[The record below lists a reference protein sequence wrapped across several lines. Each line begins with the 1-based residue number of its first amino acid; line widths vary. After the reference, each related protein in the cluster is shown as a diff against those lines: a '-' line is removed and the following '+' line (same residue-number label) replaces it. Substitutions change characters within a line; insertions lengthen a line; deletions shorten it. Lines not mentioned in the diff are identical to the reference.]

1 MDSKKTSPNENE
13 SDGFKI
19 GKSCFVDESSWKTFT
34 LDGDALL
41 DIADCMRC
49 LHVPKYRFD
58 FKNVLDTDN
67 ITPVVLSVFR
77 SFGKEFNSRTMESN
91 LKIVNANEKV
101 AKFLREKGIDAYFN
115 ISNIP
120 FPGLPEMPAANITA
134 DPEKA
139 ETGDSAKTDY
149 HTILFPGNITGKT
162 ADILMPLLD
171 DIIDKGCSNCIFN
184 LSRVN
189 DIDLSG
195 LSVMNSFGEKIV
207 NRNKKRRIGII
218 NANEDI
224 ANLFLKTGIDHLY
237 SIQ

>member
-1 MDSKKTSPNENE
+1 MDSKKTSSNERE
-13 SDGFKI
+13 L
-19 GKSCFVDESSWKTFT
+19 CFVDENDWKTFT

-41 DIADCMRC
+41 DIAGCMRC
-49 LHVPKYRFD
+49 LRVPKYRFD
-58 FKNVLDTDN
+58 FKNVIN
-67 ITPVVLSVFR
+67 AENVSPIVLSVFHI
-77 SFGKEFNSRTMESN
+77 FGKTFNRRTAKTN
-91 LKIVNANEKV
+91 LEIVNANEEV
-101 AKFLREKGIDAYFN
+101 VRLLREKSLDAYFN
-115 ISNIP
+115 ISKIP
-120 FPGLPEMPAANITA
+120 FPGQPEMPPTDITA

-149 HTILFPGNITGKT
+149 HTVLFPGDITGNT

-171 DIIDKGCSNCIFN
+171 DIIDKGCSNCVFN

-189 DIDLSG
+189 DIDLAG